1 MNTSFKFYILF
12 AFLTLSTFHLFAQ
25 KKHPHLSKKK
35 QIELLNN
42 ALQSKQD
49 SIRMIKYDV
58 YDFVLKSLKLQEEK
72 DSLLDEIKLLNSK
85 KSQVRLEEIKVFN
98 SLKTKEESEKDPF
111 FLGESPSNLKIWMAI
126 DLNVTTFRNG
136 DTLFHAQTNEQWK
149 YAFDNNI
156 PAYCFV
162 NNNISEGV
170 LYNWM
175 AVNDSRGLAPFSWHI
190 PTKNEFFLLNSSG
203 IELKSTGGWGNAYCM
218 NMMATGMRDAFSA
231 DFLSKGHAAYYWT
244 SEIGSSLNSWV
255 FVLQTDYSKGTLTE
269 ERREN
274 GYSVRCVKDF
284 SDIGMGGGRGGK
296 IGRDNGQFDG
306 KGYSDPKT
314 RVRLIDPNL
323 DNIEIEHRVRI
334 SLQMTIDE
342 NGQIISARSTSKT
355 TTTDQ
360 KIIDRVIS
368 EVKRQVRYNKD
379 PGTSSV
385 TVYLTVELVPR

>member
-58 YDFVLKSLKLQEEK
+58 YDFVVKSLKLQEEK

-98 SLKTKEESEKDPF
+98 SLKTKEETGDNPF
-111 FLGESPSNLKIWMAI
+111 PSVKSPSDSKIWMTN

-156 PAYCFV
+156 PAFCYV
-162 NNNISEGV
+162 NDNSSDGI

-175 AVNDSRGLAPFSWHI
+175 AVNDPRGLAPYDWHI
-190 PTKNEFFLLNSSG
+190 PTKNEFLLLNSSG
-203 IELKSTGGWGNAYCM
+203 VELKSTGGWGNAYCM
-218 NMMATGMRDAFSA
+218 NIKATGMRDAFSA
-231 DFLSKGHAAYYWT
+231 DFLSKGFASYYWT
-244 SEIGSSLNSWV
+244 AEVGSSLKSWA
-255 FVLQTDYSKGTLTE
+255 FVLQNDYSKGTLTE

-274 GYSVRCVKDF
+274 GYSVRCVKDL
-284 SDIGMGGGRGGK
+284 SDIGMGDGRGGK
-296 IGRDNGQFDG
+296 IGRDNGEYDG
-306 KGYSDPKT
+306 KGYSDPMI
-314 RVRLIDPNL
+314 RIRLNDPVF
-323 DNIEIEHRVRI
+323 DNIEVDIEVRVN
-334 SLQMTIDE
+334 LKMTIDE
-342 NGQIISARSTSKT
+342 NGQIVTARSTSKT

-360 KIIDRVIS
+360 KIINRVIS
-368 EVKRQVRYNKD
+368 EVKRQVLYNKD
-379 PGTSSV
+379 PGTSPA
-385 TVYLTVELVPR
+385 TVYLTVKLVPR